1 MLVRT
6 AVALA
11 TGSVLLSLAAP
22 VAAQSTA
29 TTAAAGAGP
38 SFTEAQAVQGEI
50 VYKRACSA
58 CHQIRDHSNEDFRF
72 NWKGRSVLEL
82 FNTIRNTMPQETP
95 GSLAPQQY
103 ADIVAYMMKVNGIAA
118 GPRPLLPDTAALRA
132 TRFDVKDARQK

>member
-1 MLVRT
+1 ML
-6 AVALA
+6 AGVAFLC
-11 TGSVLLSLAAP
+11 LAAP
-22 VAAQSTA
+22 VTAQSAAT
-29 TTAAAGAGP
+29 TTAASGGN
-38 SFTEAQAVQGEI
+38 SFTDAQAVQGEI

-82 FNTIRNTMPQETP
+82 FNTIRNSMPEETP
-95 GSLAPQQY
+95 GSLAPQEY

-118 GPRPLLPDTAALRA
+118 GPRPLLPDTVALRA